1 MAMSLA
7 WLAKLPTWRACRN
20 AAAVRMGNARWR
32 KTCRGSIR
40 RRGRQGPGAGRV
52 RCAPWRGRVCR
63 GCQRMIRRSPATDA
77 PRFLSE
83 PAELANL
90 QIRHGD
96 DEHALCLANLR
107 NPLSAEGTRRI
118 GPRLRISFQSLIV
131 RVASII
137 GNDPQCR
144 ISRD

>member
-1 MAMSLA
+1 MACQVANVEGMQE
-7 WLAKLPTWRACRN
+7 
-20 AAAVRMGNARWR
+20 
-32 KTCRGSIR
+32 RGSRSHGERAMAQDLPGEYSEARTTRTR
-40 RRGRQGPGAGRV
+40 RRAGQMRPLARTRLPRLSANDPQV
-52 RCAPWRGRVCR
+52 AGN
-63 GCQRMIRRSPATDA
+63 RR
-77 PRFLSE
+77 PRFLTE

-118 GPRLRISFQSLIV
+118 GPRLRVSFQSLIV

>member
-1 MAMSLA
+1 MRPLA
-7 WLAKLPTWRACRN
+7 RTRLSRLSANDPQVA
-20 AAAVRMGNARWR
+20 GN
-32 KTCRGSIR
+32 R
-40 RRGRQGPGAGRV
+40 R
-52 RCAPWRGRVCR
+52 
-63 GCQRMIRRSPATDA
+63 

-118 GPRLRISFQSLIV
+118 GPRLRVSFQSLIV

-144 ISRD
+144 ICRD